1 MWKTVWT
8 DADWIAHVRMSEST
22 FVWLKAKLR
31 PHLKMNTKFGRK
43 AKSVGQQLAY
53 ALYHLAS
60 GCSMAVAAA
69 ALQTSKSTVHR
80 CVHRVCDALVRELA
94 NQYICFPS
102 TKAAM
107 TRAASVFT
115 QLGQGKGGTPN
126 GLPQIIGAVDGT
138 HIALRDPGK
147 ATNDPSWFNR
157 KGYASKNVH
166 AMCDGKGQFIHI
178 AVGAKGSAHD
188 SRVFKSMDLWE
199 DITTGDLGKVMW
211 DNSVNI
217 NGIRVPFC
225 LIGDA
230 AYPCTTFMLPAFK
243 DSVADRSQRCRMFNY
258 KHSVT
263 RIVIERAFGRL
274 KARWRALLK
283 ESDIREDNLD
293 TVIQACFILHNIC
306 ERKGEPLDEDDPL
319 VVAIMQGYHDYMAAI
334 RAMHAALQQPVHAA
348 AQNANNNQG
357 DDVDIPIQDGAQAHG
372 VAVRQALTG
381 FVNER

>member
-1 MWKTVWT
+1 
-8 DADWIAHVRMSEST
+8 
-22 FVWLKAKLR
+22 
-31 PHLKMNTKFGRK
+31 
-43 AKSVGQQLAY
+43 
-53 ALYHLAS
+53 
-60 GCSMAVAAA
+60 
-69 ALQTSKSTVHR
+69 
-80 CVHRVCDALVRELA
+80 
-94 NQYICFPS
+94 
-102 TKAAM
+102 
-107 TRAASVFT
+107 
-115 QLGQGKGGTPN
+115 
-126 GLPQIIGAVDGT
+126 
-138 HIALRDPGK
+138 
-147 ATNDPSWFNR
+147 
-157 KGYASKNVH
+157 
-166 AMCDGKGQFIHI
+166 
-178 AVGAKGSAHD
+178 
-188 SRVFKSMDLWE
+188 
-199 DITTGDLGKVMW
+199 
-211 DNSVNI
+211 
-217 NGIRVPFC
+217 
-225 LIGDA
+225 
-230 AYPCTTFMLPAFK
+230 
-243 DSVADRSQRCRMFNY
+243 MFNY

>member
-225 LIGDA
+225 SA
-230 AYPCTTFMLPAFK
+230 PCPLRGCCCMCPRSHVRAHPVPKRRDVTVHAWLQLASFASPALVGLFF
-243 DSVADRSQRCRMFNY
+243 VA
-258 KHSVT
+258 V
-263 RIVIERAFGRL
+263 FGL
-274 KARWRALLK
+274 A
-283 ESDIREDNLD
+283 
-293 TVIQACFILHNIC
+293 
-306 ERKGEPLDEDDPL
+306 PLDPL
-319 VVAIMQGYHDYMAAI
+319 
-334 RAMHAALQQPVHAA
+334 
-348 AQNANNNQG
+348 
-357 DDVDIPIQDGAQAHG
+357 GARGCH
-372 VAVRQALTG
+372 V
-381 FVNER
+381 